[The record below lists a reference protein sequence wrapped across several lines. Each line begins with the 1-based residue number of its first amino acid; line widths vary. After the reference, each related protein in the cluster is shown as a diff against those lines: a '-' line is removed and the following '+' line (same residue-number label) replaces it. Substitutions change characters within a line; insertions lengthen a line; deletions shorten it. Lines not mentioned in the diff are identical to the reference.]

1 MAKSVVY
8 ATVGASALV
17 IAAFLNIAYFMAR
30 GELYAFLAAHVFYVG
45 WFCVALA
52 AYMYMH
58 AYEAARGYVVAIRRY
73 FVVGGIAAL
82 ISGALWVWKLS
93 GGPIGYIGAVWGP
106 ILHFLLVA
114 AYIIVGV
121 GLIAVA
127 FIRR

>member
-1 MAKSVVY
+1 VVRGTAY
-8 ATVGASALV
+8 AVVGASALV
-17 IAAFLNIAYFMAR
+17 IAAFMNIAYSVAR
-30 GELYAFLAAHVFYVG
+30 GELYALLASTVFYVG
-45 WFCVALA
+45 WFFVALA

-58 AYEAARGYVVAIRRY
+58 AYNAAYGYVVAIRRY

-93 GGPIGYIGAVWGP
+93 GGPIGYIGTVWDP